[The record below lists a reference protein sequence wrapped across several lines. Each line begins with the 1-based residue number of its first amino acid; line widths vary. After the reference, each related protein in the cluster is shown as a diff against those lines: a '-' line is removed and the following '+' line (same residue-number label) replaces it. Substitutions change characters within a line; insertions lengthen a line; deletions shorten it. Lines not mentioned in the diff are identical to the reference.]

1 MKKFLAMMTIALL
14 ALGLVGGFGTV
25 LAHRGSILTD
35 NSGPGSL
42 NSDRILEEEMED
54 EDIVIDNS
62 GPGSLNSGREE
73 EVEDAEEL
81 AVLEPEVEIKGAGE
95 FEAKDA
101 EVTYV
106 FSDAFGILVE
116 GIRFHVSVSAATE
129 FEGELM
135 LSDLMAGDIVK
146 VEGMLSATDH
156 HTVLA
161 DEVTLGE

>member
-1 MKKFLAMMTIALL
+1 MKKILAMTTIALL
-14 ALGLVGGFGTV
+14 ALGLMGGFGAV
-25 LAHRGSILTD
+25 LAHQGSD

-42 NSDRILEEEMED
+42 NSDRILEMEEE
-54 EDIVIDNS
+54 EVSLIDNS

-73 EVEDAEEL
+73 MVEVEAVAEEL
-81 AVLEPEVEIKGAGE
+81 TPELEIKLAGE

-106 FSDAFGILVE
+106 FSDAFGILVQ
-116 GIRFHVSVSAATE
+116 GLRFHVTVSASTE
-129 FEGELM
+129 FEDELM

-146 VEGMLSATDH
+146 VEGVLSPTDH

-161 DEVTLGE
+161 EEVQIEG